1 MFKDLT
7 CSASRDVQP
16 PISPLSQMGGLL
28 QADSASRGGSD
39 NIVSK
44 YLYADGRLALQ
55 LTPAPGEWVNSLI
68 VHDFHEHK
76 RWTLSLP
83 SMRTR
88 GIKLALWALGPD
100 LVVARVVG
108 ERDM

>member
-1 MFKDLT
+1 
-7 CSASRDVQP
+7 
-16 PISPLSQMGGLL
+16 MGGLL
-28 QADSASRGGSD
+28 QADSTSRGGSD

-55 LTPAPGEWVNSLI
+55 LTPAPGEWVNSII
-68 VHDFHEHK
+68 VHDFHAHK
-76 RWTLSLP
+76 QWDLSLP